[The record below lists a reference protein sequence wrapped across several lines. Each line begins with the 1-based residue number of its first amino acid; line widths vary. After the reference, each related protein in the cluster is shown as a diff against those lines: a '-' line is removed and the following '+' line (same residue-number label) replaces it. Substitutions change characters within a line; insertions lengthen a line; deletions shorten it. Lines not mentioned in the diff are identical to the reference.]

1 MSCAM
6 EENQSPEKRE
16 LQEAGEGAGAPEVLV
31 PVLHLLLHA
40 WTQVWGCYTWFSPHA
55 MANHG
60 ESSSGLVFWGRC
72 FPQTRLEKK
81 KGGGGEEGAENFF
94 LSALERVNVGLERSK
109 ITNALTVSV
118 SVSQLTFL
126 SDPACQGLLQM
137 NTNDLGLHYPIITQ
151 ILLLIYV

>member
-1 MSCAM
+1 MCCGT

-16 LQEAGEGAGAPEVLV
+16 LQEAGEGAGLQKALSPLPSAPACPDPSVG
-31 PVLHLLLHA
+31 LLHM
-40 WTQVWGCYTWFSPHA
+40 VFPSCYGKSWGIQHRLSLLRT
-55 MANHG
+55 M
-60 ESSSGLVFWGRC
+60 
-72 FPQTRLEKK
+72 FPSNTFRKK
-81 KGGGGEEGAENFF
+81 KGGGRKLL
-94 LSALERVNVGLERSK
+94 LSALERVNVGLEWSK

>member
-6 EENQSPEKRE
+6 GEPESWEERTAGGRRGSWGSWSPCPCSTS
-16 LQEAGEGAGAPEVLV
+16 APACLDPSVR
-31 PVLHLLLHA
+31 LLH
-40 WTQVWGCYTWFSPHA
+40 VVFPSCYGKSR
-55 MANHG
+55 G
-60 ESSSGLVFWGRC
+60 IQL
-72 FPQTRLEKK
+72 RLSLLRKMLPSNTFRKK